1 MNPTSVNATADHTG
15 RRLRWV
21 PQRPVRSPGVA
32 PQGWAEIPQAAE
44 LLTELERA
52 AGAGG
57 HGTYLVRGGP
67 ACGASSLLAAAVA
80 ALVAGG
86 VAANRIAVVGS
97 SPRSVALL
105 RQLVEAACAA
115 RPEDAGR
122 SGMEPQVR
130 TVHALAFAVVAAA
143 AARAGVAP
151 PRLLTGAE
159 HDVIFREALAGYA
172 LDGAAAWPERV
183 RPALATRGFA
193 RDLRDVML
201 RMTECSVSPER
212 LAELGAA
219 HGRPLWQSAADFM
232 RRHEQE
238 MELRFAGTPGSEGF
252 PSQLDAAQLV
262 GRAIEEIEAAPDL
275 LEGARRCDVLV
286 VDDAQLIDPMSGELL
301 ARLAE
306 RERFVVVAADR
317 DTAVFRFRGASE
329 AFVDW
334 VREQATTE
342 VVLAR
347 SWRAAPVLA
356 PSALFAR
363 RLPGSMAWRHPAAGA
378 AGGEGAPGEGA
389 RGEAA
394 VVGQAEAE
402 PPARN
407 TTTMPA
413 AAWHTAATPAEEAAA
428 IADYLLR
435 LHLLDEVP
443 WENMAVVQRTVG
455 AGVELLQRTFDA
467 AGIPVVDAGAEVPPV
482 DDPLVRALL
491 DVAESVI
498 VEPDE
503 AAVRRLLTGPLG
515 KADPADLRDLRRF
528 VRHRHSEGTPERSMD
543 SVRELLLGAED
554 PAEVLGQEASG
565 RLVTP
570 LQRIR
575 ALRAVVA
582 ASLAAENSVEMV
594 LWDLWHATA
603 KAHSLREVV
612 SAGGVPGRAADR
624 SADAVLDLFDH
635 AADFVEQMPRGS
647 LRQFVEMLRQEELP
661 APRRA
666 GRRPTRRAVQLLSAH
681 NCVATEFDVVVVAGI
696 QDGTWPAPR
705 RRFGLFELE
714 LLVDLLDN
722 PHVEAMPDA
731 GREVAAAAAAAAD
744 ERRLMVLATSRARR
758 HVLCTAVDDAD
769 GDLAASLFLDE
780 LRAAGIPQWS
790 PPTDR
795 SALVGHRVF
804 SPAALVAD
812 IRGFLQAD
820 PPAADAA
827 AAARLLATL
836 AAADTP
842 GADPAGWYRARP
854 VSSQSSPF
862 PAPDRRP
869 RARLSPSGMET
880 LQTCPLRWFIERQI
894 GTGGEMPLVRGTV
907 AHLAAQ
913 ALEAGVPEDQI
924 AAAVAEFWPALSGSR
939 GWVLETEIEDFT
951 EMVSIARSWID
962 KNRPV
967 YEAVGIEQRFTM
979 DFLPPAGGQIE
990 DEPAVSVRVSG
1001 RIDRLEQNSAGEFRA
1016 VDFKTSGSLAS
1027 GEDAAA
1033 NPQLGLY
1040 QLAIRLGALR
1050 TAAERDLPPV
1060 EQRYPATE
1068 DEAAETVNTST
1079 GGVLVYLAP
1088 KVQQAKG
1095 VPERHQPPM
1104 EPARHRELVGRAL
1117 TAGARSLGPQYQA
1130 STNSGCDTCAARVM
1144 CPVQQTGKQVG
1155 R

>member
-1 MNPTSVNATADHTG
+1 MNPTSVNATAGATG

-21 PQRPVRSPGVA
+21 PQRPVESPGRA
-32 PQGWAEIPQAAE
+32 PGGWDEVPQAADM
-44 LLTELERA
+44 LAELERA
-52 AGAGG
+52 AGTGG
-57 HGTYLVRGGP
+57 RGTFLVRGGP
-67 ACGASSLLAAAVA
+67 ACGATSLLAASVA

-86 VAANRIAVVGS
+86 VSANRIAVVGS

-105 RQLVEAACAA
+105 RQMVEAACAA
-115 RPEDAGR
+115 RPEDAGG

-172 LDGAAAWPERV
+172 VDGGSAWPERV

-193 RDLRDVML
+193 RELRDVML
-201 RMTECSVSPER
+201 RMTERSVSPER
-212 LAELGAA
+212 LSELGAE

-238 MELRFAGTPGSEGF
+238 MELRFAGLPGAEGF
-252 PSQLDAAQLV
+252 PAQLDAAQLV
-262 GRAIEEIEAAPDL
+262 GRAIEEIEVAPDL
-275 LEGARRCDVLV
+275 LEGARRCDVVV
-286 VDDAQLIDPMSGELL
+286 VDDAQLIDPMGGELL

-306 RERFVVVAADR
+306 RARFVVVAADR

-334 VREQATTE
+334 VREQSTTE
-342 VVLAR
+342 VELER
-347 SWRAAPVLA
+347 SWRAEPVLA

-363 RLPGSMAWRHPAAGA
+363 RLPGAMGWRRPVAGPGA
-378 AGGEGAPGEGA
+378 TGNAEEGETDVEWPFGNA
-389 RGEAA
+389 
-394 VVGQAEAE
+394 
-402 PPARN
+402 
-407 TTTMPA
+407 TTLPA
-413 AAWHTAATPAEEAAA
+413 AAWHTAATPSEEAAA

-435 LHLLDEVP
+435 LHLLHEVP
-443 WENMAVVQRTVG
+443 WENMAVVQRNVG
-455 AGVELLQRTFDA
+455 SGVELLQRTFDA

-482 DDPLVRALL
+482 DDPMVRALL
-491 DVAESVI
+491 DVADSVV

-528 VRHRHSEGTPERSMD
+528 VRRREVEGAPERSMD
-543 SVRELLLGAED
+543 SVRDLLLGEED
-554 PAEVLGQEASG
+554 PAEVLGEEASG

-575 ALRAVVA
+575 GLRAVVA
-582 ASLAAENSVEMV
+582 ESLAADNSVEMV
-594 LWDLWHATA
+594 LWDLWHATR
-603 KAHSLREVV
+603 KAHYLRDVV
-612 SAGGVPGRAADR
+612 SDGGVPGRAADR
-624 SADAVLDLFDH
+624 SADAVMDLFDH

-666 GRRPTRRAVQLLSAH
+666 GRRPTRRAVNLLSAH
-681 NCVATEFDVVVVAGI
+681 NCVAAEFDVVVVSGI

-722 PHVEAMPDA
+722 PYVETMPEG

-744 ERRLMVLATSRARR
+744 ERRLMVLATSRARK
-758 HVLCTAVDDAD
+758 HVLCTAVDNAD

-795 SALVGHRVF
+795 TALVGHRVF

-812 IRGFLQAD
+812 IRGFLQTD

-827 AAARLLATL
+827 AAARLLAAL
-836 AAADTP
+836 AAAGSP

-854 VSSQSSPF
+854 VSSHSSPF
-862 PAPDRRP
+862 PEPDDGP

-880 LQTCPLRWFIERQI
+880 LENCPLRWFIEKQVD
-894 GTGGEMPLVRGTV
+894 TGGEMPLIRGTV
-907 AHLAAQ
+907 AHLSAQ
-913 ALEAGVPEDQI
+913 ALAAGVPADQI
-924 AAAVAEFWPALSGSR
+924 ISVVAEFWPALSGSR
-939 GWVLETEIEDFT
+939 GWVLEAEIEDIT
-951 EMVSIARSWID
+951 GIVSIAQSWIE

-967 YEAVGIEQRFTM
+967 YDAVGIEQWFTM
-979 DFLPPAGGQIE
+979 DFLPPAGGKVD
-990 DEPAVSVRVSG
+990 DEPAVSVRVNG
-1001 RIDRLEQNSAGEFRA
+1001 RIDRMERNSAGEFRA
-1016 VDFKTSGSLAS
+1016 IDFKTSRKLAS
-1027 GEDAAA
+1027 GDDAAT

-1050 TAAERDLPPV
+1050 STDERSVPPV
-1060 EQRYPATE
+1060 EQRYPATD
-1068 DEAAETVNTST
+1068 DEAAEIVNTST

-1088 KVQQAKG
+1088 KAQQAKG
-1095 VPERHQPPM
+1095 APERHQPPM
-1104 EPARHRELVGRAL
+1104 EPAQHRELVGRAL
-1117 TAGARSLGPQYQA
+1117 IAGARSIGPQYLA
-1130 STNSGCDTCAARVM
+1130 STNDGCDKCAARVM